1 MSKKMTDKD
10 GKVYVEQKP
19 FYKRV
24 WFWIVIAILVIVV
37 GGAIGGGSN
46 DDSSSSSD
54 KTESTSSKSESKK
67 SSNKPKISAEFTAA
81 LGSAETYAQDMH
93 MSKAAIY
100 DQLISKS
107 GDKFPEDAAKY
118 AVDHV
123 KADWKKNAL
132 ESAKTY
138 QKDMNMSTAEIKDQL
153 TSDSGDKFT
162 PEEAQYAVDNLSK

>member
-1 MSKKMTDKD
+1 MSKKITGED

-24 WFWIVIAILVIVV
+24 WFWIVVVVLVVV
-37 GGAIGGGSN
+37 IGGTLGSGSD
-46 DDSSSSSD
+46 DDSSSNAD
-54 KTESTSSKSESKK
+54 KVEKTSSKAHSQK
-67 SSNKPKISAEFTAA
+67 SSTKPKVSGEFTAA
-81 LGSAETYAQDMH
+81 LGSAETYANDMH

-123 KADWKKNAL
+123 KADWNKNAL

-153 TSDSGDKFT
+153 TSNSGDKFT

>member
-1 MSKKMTDKD
+1 
-10 GKVYVEQKP
+10 
-19 FYKRV
+19 
-24 WFWIVIAILVIVV
+24 
-37 GGAIGGGSN
+37 
-46 DDSSSSSD
+46 
-54 KTESTSSKSESKK
+54 
-67 SSNKPKISAEFTAA
+67 
-81 LGSAETYAQDMH
+81 
-93 MSKAAIY
+93 
-100 DQLISKS
+100 
-107 GDKFPEDAAKY
+107 DKFPEDAAKY

>member
-1 MSKKMTDKD
+1 MTDKD

-19 FYKRV
+19 FYKKV

-46 DDSSSSSD
+46 
-54 KTESTSSKSESKK
+54 E
-67 SSNKPKISAEFTAA
+67 SSNKPKVSAEFTAA

-123 KADWKKNAL
+123 KADWNKNAL